1 FGRLNLESLAHDV
14 MSENI
19 LARGNPDA
27 CTRARPTLEQP
38 FELEA
43 QQRHR
48 HREKAHP
55 ELGGQ
60 FSPGNDLA
68 QTNRPADDPTPDDA
82 VGFLS
87 EARRF
92 RGRFHGRMSITS
104 SECTGCTLST
114 LC

>member
-1 FGRLNLESLAHDV
+1 MECGRAY
-14 MSENI
+14 
-19 LARGNPDA
+19 
-27 CTRARPTLEQP
+27 RARPALEQA

-48 HREKAHP
+48 HREKAHS

-60 FSPGNDLA
+60 LSPGNDLA
-68 QTNRPADDPTPDDA
+68 QTNRPAHDPTPDDA

-92 RGRFHGRMSITS
+92 RGRFHGGMSITRHLQGTRVHRVHKGHL
-104 SECTGCTLST
+104 EDGCQGGSRTY
-114 LC
+114 